1 MSRIPLITERSGLDD
16 RRTAVFD
23 AVVESR
29 GSMIRPYEVLLH
41 APGMA
46 MPAAELGG
54 QIRYHGVLSDH
65 DRELAI
71 LTAGSIANCQFEWDS
86 HVDIARAAGVREEV
100 LDHLRGGED
109 VLEPSERVIVGF
121 VRELVASSTVSD
133 ATFAEVNAVVGDEG
147 TVELATLVGY
157 YMLLGYVMNVAGA
170 C

>member
-1 MSRIPLITERSGLDD
+1 MTRIPLISERSGLDE
-16 RRTAVFD
+16 RRIAVFD

-54 QIRYHGVLSDH
+54 QIRYHGSLSDH

-86 HVDIARAAGVREEV
+86 HVEIARGAGVREAV
-100 LDHLRGGED
+100 LVHLQGGPNTLSD
-109 VLEPSERVIVGF
+109 SEQVIVGF
-121 VRELVASSTVSD
+121 VRELVDTATVSD
-133 ATFAEVNAVVGDEG
+133 EIFGAVHAAIGNEG

-157 YMLLGYVMNVAGA
+157 YMMLGYVMNVAGA